1 MTDHS
6 AALTAS
12 DRVFLEAAAQWAQP
26 AIFHTSPNPAVGCL
40 LVRGHEV
47 IGRGR
52 TEPAGGRHAEV
63 VALDHARAQGHDPAG
78 ATAYVSLEPCAFE
91 GRTPACA
98 DTLARVGIARVVG
111 ALTDPHPRVAG
122 AGYARLRAAGVAV
135 ATAELD
141 LAAANVRGFV
151 HRHRHG
157 RPFVRLKVGASLD
170 GRTAMASGESQWIT
184 GPAARADVQYWRA
197 RSCAVVTGSGTV
209 RDDDPQLNVRDERFA
224 RDGALRQP
232 LRVVLDSQGT
242 LSGRARIFTPG
253 TEALRVT
260 GPGVDRTS
268 DGAAM
273 PQVELPLTTVGGVDL
288 AALLRLLADRECNE
302 VLVEAGPRLIGAF
315 LASGLWDEALI
326 YLAPKV
332 LGSDARPLASV
343 AIQRLAAAITG
354 TIAAVEP
361 IGDDLR
367 LQFKNN
373 QPVLQLPASSEE

>member
-1 MTDHS
+1 MSVPTDS
-6 AALTAS
+6 KVLSPA
-12 DRVFLEAAAQWAQP
+12 DRVFLEAAVQWAQP
-26 AIFHTSPNPAVGCL
+26 ALFHTSPNPAVGCL

-63 VALDHARAQGHDPAG
+63 VALDDARAQGQDPAG

-98 DTLARVGIARVVG
+98 ETLARLGIARVVG

-122 AGYARLRAAGVAV
+122 AGYTRLREAGVAV
-135 ATAELD
+135 VTTELD
-141 LAAANVRGFV
+141 SALANVRGFV

-157 RPFVRLKVGASLD
+157 RPYVRLKVGASLD

-197 RSCAVVTGSGTV
+197 RSCAIVTGSGTV

-224 RDGALRQP
+224 RNGVLRQP
-232 LRVVLDSQGT
+232 LRVVLDSRAALPAQ
-242 LSGRARIFTPG
+242 ARIFTPAS
-253 TEALRVT
+253 EVLRVSSPDVAADGLVPRALVPLAPT
-260 GPGVDRTS
+260 GGINLS
-268 DGAAM
+268 
-273 PQVELPLTTVGGVDL
+273 
-288 AALLRLLADRECNE
+288 ALLELLTDRECNE

-326 YLAPKV
+326 YLAPKL

-343 AIQRLAAAITG
+343 TVQRLAEAITG
-354 TIAAVEP
+354 TIASVQP

-367 LQFKNN
+367 LQFRNQ
-373 QPVLQLPASSEE
+373 QPVFMPPASSKE